1 MLKASICQGKVIISA
16 FNLASALTKS

>member
-1 MLKASICQGKVIISA
+1 MLKTSICQGKVIISA

>member
-16 FNLASALTKS
+16 FNLVSALTKS